1 MNGDGSIEEVTLAAY
16 WRPYD
21 QYRIEFPRGFHQ
33 STDGSC
39 DAIKQR
45 VLKQQVVDRISRQA
59 ELGKN
64 HEGGLQRIALPR
76 KLDCLG

>member
-1 MNGDGSIEEVTLAAY
+1 MTNGS
-16 WRPYD
+16 
-21 QYRIEFPRGFHQ
+21 F
-33 STDGSC
+33 

-59 ELGKN
+59 ELWKN